1 MRLIQG
7 MVMIKPIPS
16 PFKASSSGF
25 TLLEVLIALSILAIL
40 MVGLLKI
47 AANNTRNLGFLEN
60 TVLAEQVAHNCLL
73 KLRLAEFKP
82 EHDESREDMA
92 GRRWLCQ
99 VNRSVEHPLG
109 KALWRYRVQVFL
121 DGEQTPYVELISH
134 IPVA

>member
-7 MVMIKPIPS
+7 MDVIKPIP
-16 PFKASSSGF
+16 FKPCSSGF

-60 TVLAEQVAHNCLL
+60 TILAEQVAQNCLL
-73 KLRLAEFKP
+73 KLRLTDFKP
-82 EHDESREDMA
+82 ERDESKEDMA

-99 VNRSVEHPLG
+99 VNRGVEHPLG
-109 KALWRYRVQVFL
+109 KSLWRYRIQVFL
-121 DGEQTPYVELISH
+121 EGEPTPYVELITH